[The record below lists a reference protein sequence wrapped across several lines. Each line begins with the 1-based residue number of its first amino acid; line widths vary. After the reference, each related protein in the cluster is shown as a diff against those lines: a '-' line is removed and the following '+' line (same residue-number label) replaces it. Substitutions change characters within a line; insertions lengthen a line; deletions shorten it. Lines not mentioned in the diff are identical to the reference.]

1 MTGWI
6 AVQRNVKI
14 DYDLERNPL
23 EIRSDS
29 ELGSG
34 DEVYVWF
41 YTSQEEEAGGVQFKL
56 TSPPQYYIYDCRDYW
71 TNFPTDL
78 PTARVKVWRITVIR
92 STDII
97 GLQILCNGEEVLNTA
112 LSDSMCTKSR
122 SSWYKY
128 WSRDIEKIKFSVDDT
143 ISEYYRAYYFTA
155 GRELIIHNY

>member
-1 MTGWI
+1 M
-6 AVQRNVKI
+6 KI
-14 DYDLERNPL
+14 DFDLDAHPI
-23 EIRSDS
+23 EIRTNSK
-29 ELGSG
+29 SG
-34 DEVYVWF
+34 GYVWMLF
-41 YTSQEEEAGGVQFKL
+41 YTSQGEYAGRIYFKL
-56 TSPPQYYIYDCRDYW
+56 TPPPQYYIYWCKRW